1 MSIICCTGWIAMD
14 KRSHKLSQTQKTVIF
29 ALGGVVVFILVFCA
43 ALIVGRYGIS
53 FKDFFR
59 MLANPDA
66 YPMERSIVVNLRL
79 PRTII
84 AALTGI
90 ALSLSG
96 LLYQET
102 FQNKLVSPDLLGVSS
117 GSGVG
122 AALAILLG
130 LSSALIS
137 LFAFLFGIITVLLTM
152 FISKV
157 FRNRTSTILIL
168 AGIIVG
174 GCMSAILSFIKYLAD
189 AETTLASI
197 TFWLMGSFE
206 NSQMSDVWF
215 LLPIV
220 GACTILTLIFS
231 WRINIV
237 ALGRE
242 EAQTRGINYAVYRA
256 AIIAV
261 ATLLTASSVAFAGT
275 ISWIGLVVPHIVRL
289 LVGRNTRKTIP
300 LCVIFGA
307 NFMVIADMLSR
318 CFTAAEIPL
327 SAVTGFFG
335 TIIFVVILF
344 VRRKTI
350 SERD

>member
-1 MSIICCTGWIAMD
+1 MSITCCMDWIEMD
-14 KRSHKLSQTQKTVIF
+14 KRSHKLSQTQKAVIL
-29 ALGGVVVFILVFCA
+29 ALGGTILFLLVFCV
-43 ALIVGRYGIS
+43 ALMAGRYNITFS
-53 FKDFFR
+53 AFFR
-59 MLANPDA
+59 MIGDPES
-66 YPMERSIVVNLRL
+66 YPMERSIVLNLRL
-79 PRTII
+79 PRTIV

-130 LSSALIS
+130 LSSAFTS
-137 LFAFLFGIITVLLTM
+137 LFAFLFGIATVLLTM
-152 FISKV
+152 FIAKI
-157 FRNRTSTILIL
+157 FRNRTSMILIL

-220 GACTILTLIFS
+220 GVCTVLTLIFS

-242 EAQTRGINYAVYRA
+242 EAQTRGINYSVYRV

-300 LCVIFGA
+300 LCIIFGA
-307 NFMVIADMLSR
+307 NFMVVADILSR
-318 CFTAAEIPL
+318 CFTSAEIPL

-335 TIIFVVILF
+335 TIIFVAILF
-344 VRRKTI
+344 ARRKSI

>member
-1 MSIICCTGWIAMD
+1 MLNSRKKGWTGVCFTLVSFIFII
-14 KRSHKLSQTQKTVIF
+14 
-29 ALGGVVVFILVFCA
+29 VFIL
-43 ALIVGRYGIS
+43 ALLVGRYEIS
-53 FKDFFR
+53 LGNFFK
-59 MLANPDA
+59 MLFGKEG
-66 YPMERSIVVNLRL
+66 YEIERSIVINLRL

-84 AALTGI
+84 AALTGL
-90 ALSLSG
+90 ALSVSG

-117 GSGVG
+117 GAGVG

-130 LSSALIS
+130 LSSAFVSLLAFGFGVLAVLIT
-137 LFAFLFGIITVLLTM
+137 LFVAKAFQNKSSMILTL
-152 FISKV
+152 S
-157 FRNRTSTILIL
+157 
-168 AGIIVG
+168 GIIVG
-174 GCMSAILSFIKYLAD
+174 SCMGAVLSFIKYLAD

-206 NSQMSDVWF
+206 QSLMEDVYV

-220 GACTILTLIFS
+220 AVCSVVILSIS

-242 EAQTRGINYAVYRA
+242 EAQTKGINYRMYRML
-256 AIIAV
+256 IIFV

-289 LVGRNTRKTIP
+289 MLGRDTKKTIP
-300 LCVIFGA
+300 MCMVFGA
-307 NFMVIADMLSR
+307 TFMVIADILSR
-318 CFTAAEIPL
+318 TFTASEIPL

-335 TIIFVVILF
+335 TIIFVVLLF
-344 VRRKTI
+344 IRRETI
-350 SERD
+350 HEND

>member
-1 MSIICCTGWIAMD
+1 MLNSRKKGWTGVCFTLV
-14 KRSHKLSQTQKTVIF
+14 SFIF
-29 ALGGVVVFILVFCA
+29 VMVFIL
-43 ALIVGRYGIS
+43 ALLVGRYEIS
-53 FKDFFR
+53 LGNFFK
-59 MLANPDA
+59 MLFGKEG
-66 YPMERSIVVNLRL
+66 YEIERSIVINLRL

-84 AALTGI
+84 AALTGL
-90 ALSLSG
+90 ALSVSG

-117 GSGVG
+117 GAGVG

-130 LSSALIS
+130 LSSAFVS
-137 LFAFLFGIITVLLTM
+137 LLAFGFGILAVLITLFVAKAFQNKSSMILTL
-152 FISKV
+152 S
-157 FRNRTSTILIL
+157 
-168 AGIIVG
+168 GIIVG
-174 GCMSAILSFIKYLAD
+174 SCMGAVLSFIKYLAD

-206 NSQMSDVWF
+206 QSLMEDVYV

-220 GACTILTLIFS
+220 AVCSVVILSIS

-242 EAQTRGINYAVYRA
+242 EAQTKGINYRMYRML
-256 AIIAV
+256 IIFV

-289 LVGRNTRKTIP
+289 MLGRDTKKTIP
-300 LCVIFGA
+300 MCMVFGA
-307 NFMVIADMLSR
+307 TFMVIADILSR
-318 CFTAAEIPL
+318 TFTASEIPL

-335 TIIFVVILF
+335 TIIFVVLLF
-344 VRRKTI
+344 IRRETI
-350 SERD
+350 HEND

>member
-1 MSIICCTGWIAMD
+1 MD
-14 KRSHKLSQTQKTVIF
+14 KHSHKLSKTSKTVLFSVLGSVLFLLIF
-29 ALGGVVVFILVFCA
+29 CTALM
-43 ALIVGRYGIS
+43 VGRYSIS
-53 FKDFFR
+53 FTDFFR
-59 MLANPDA
+59 MLFSSNGYD
-66 YPMERSIVVNLRL
+66 MERSIVVNLRL

-117 GSGVG
+117 GAGVG

-130 LSSALIS
+130 LTSAFIS
-137 LFAFLFGIITVLLTM
+137 LFAFVFGIVTVLATL
-152 FISKV
+152 FISNV
-157 FRNRTSTILIL
+157 FRNKSSIILIL
-168 AGIIVG
+168 SGIIVG

-189 AETTLASI
+189 AETTLAGI
-197 TFWLMGSFE
+197 TYWLMGSFE
-206 NSQMSDVWF
+206 NSLMSDVWV

-220 GACTILTLIFS
+220 GTSTVITLLLS

-242 EAQTRGINYAVYRA
+242 EAQTRGINYKAYRIL
-256 AIIAV
+256 IIAI

-289 LVGRNTRKTIP
+289 LVGRNTKNSIP
-300 LCVIFGA
+300 LCIVFGA
-307 NFMVIADMLSR
+307 NFMVLTDIISR

-344 VRRKTI
+344 IRRNTI